1 MQVQVQVNAGAA
13 TCGSVGDALG
23 ARGSYASAAGDKLSI
38 IVGQRR
44 KMVGSKEKLA
54 PEKLSSKKWTMH
66 GLIVA
71 LWTNNHCHVSDEN
84 DNKNASENYD
94 NGDYYETGEVLLMI

>member
-84 DNKNASENYD
+84 DFDNKDANENYD
-94 NGDYYETGEVLLMI
+94 GDYETCSY

>member
-1 MQVQVQVNAGAA
+1 MNAGAA

-54 PEKLSSKKWTMH
+54 PEKLSSKK
-66 GLIVA
+66 
-71 LWTNNHCHVSDEN
+71 
-84 DNKNASENYD
+84 
-94 NGDYYETGEVLLMI
+94 

>member
-23 ARGSYASAAGDKLSI
+23 ARGSYALASAAGDKLSI

-54 PEKLSSKKWTMH
+54 PEKLSSKK
-66 GLIVA
+66 
-71 LWTNNHCHVSDEN
+71 
-84 DNKNASENYD
+84 
-94 NGDYYETGEVLLMI
+94 